1 MNTDNQHGSDA
12 VRTGHVQP
20 DPDLAAGCA
29 RTARTRNQRGE
40 GIISTAIAVLIV
52 ALLGVAMWTGFS
64 AMMTDA
70 TDKTSS
76 QIEQIGG

>member
-1 MNTDNQHGSDA
+1 MEQKHANQEH
-12 VRTGHVQP
+12 TK
-20 DPDLAAGCA
+20 
-29 RTARTRNQRGE
+29 RTRNQRGE

-64 AMMTDA
+64 TMMTDA
-70 TDKTSS
+70 SQKTAT

>member
-1 MNTDNQHGSDA
+1 MKKNRCTETE
-12 VRTGHVQP
+12 VRDENLTT
-20 DPDLAAGCA
+20 AAAPAQRSGD
-29 RTARTRNQRGE
+29 RTRNQRGE

-64 AMMTDA
+64 SMMSDA
-70 TDKTSS
+70 TEKTSN